1 MTPHTGSHTLAGP
14 PSTGAAPLGARP
26 VARSAAHAA
35 PPHASVPGPR
45 PRGRPRKRSA
55 GGGSDSSPGVVP
67 ALTGAA
73 GVTLAATASSGW
85 DVLEPLFTT
94 TVATAVLT
102 SVIVTA
108 WPVLSPP
115 RGKPPSPRRRR
126 AQQQLPPAVEEDGDG
141 DIVYGAASVVSCIP
155 FTNWVA
161 WAGLALLADGD
172 KSSGRQQAETRA
184 GRYAAF
190 AVVYALP
197 YLHCGLELDSL
208 AVFSLLVGIAHM
220 QLEFA
225 LQRDGGNGSDGGNGG
240 DDLQASISDWLSTW
254 TQTPNSRQMQQP
266 RNALGPPKARP
277 APARRSAGDT
287 PDAAL
292 DAEPR
297 SSSPSVA
304 RQLGERVGE
313 LTAQLATLR
322 TDFAAGKADGQLRVS
337 LLAQEQDAQAELE
350 ALRATSAEEIGQWD
364 DQYRLRAATRVQLLQ
379 LARSQRI
386 VGASRL
392 SKRELVDA
400 LEASMVVHGQLLAQQ
415 DEEGKTDAERRSAD

>member
-1 MTPHTGSHTLAGP
+1 MTPHTASPSLAGP
-14 PSTGAAPLGARP
+14 PSTGVAALGARTP
-26 VARSAAHAA
+26 APAA
-35 PPHASVPGPR
+35 PPRASVPGTR
-45 PRGRPRKRSA
+45 PRGRPRRKRSA
-55 GGGSDSSPGVVP
+55 GGDSSTSPGVVP

-73 GVTLAATASSGW
+73 GVTLAATATSGW
-85 DVLEPLFTT
+85 GVLEPLFTT

-102 SVIVTA
+102 SVVVTA
-108 WPVLSPP
+108 WPALSPQ
-115 RGKPPSPRRRR
+115 GKAPPRRRR
-126 AQQQLPPAVEEDGDG
+126 AQQRLPPAPEDDV
-141 DIVYGAASVVSCIP
+141 DSDLVYGAASVVSCIP

-161 WAGLALLADGD
+161 WAGLALLADND
-172 KSSGRQQAETRA
+172 KEKKSSGQEQAEARA

-225 LQRDGGNGSDGGNGG
+225 LQRGDGGNGGNGG
-240 DDLQASISDWLSTW
+240 DDLQSSINDWLSAW
-254 TQTPNSRQMQQP
+254 TQPPNSRQMQLP
-266 RNALGPPKARP
+266 RKALGPPQAQP
-277 APARRSAGDT
+277 APARRSASET

-292 DAEPR
+292 EAGSR

-322 TDFAAGKADGQLRVS
+322 TDFAAGKADGQQRVS
-337 LLAQEQDAQAELE
+337 LLAQEQVAQAELE
-350 ALRATSAEEIGQWD
+350 ALRAASCDEMSQWD
-364 DQYRLRAATRVQLLQ
+364 DLYRLRAATRVQLLQ

-400 LEASMVVHGQLLAQQ
+400 LEASMVVHGPLQQ
-415 DEEGKTDAERRSAD
+415 GEEGRADVRGRPAE

>member
-1 MTPHTGSHTLAGP
+1 M
-14 PSTGAAPLGARP
+14 
-26 VARSAAHAA
+26 
-35 PPHASVPGPR
+35 
-45 PRGRPRKRSA
+45 
-55 GGGSDSSPGVVP
+55 
-67 ALTGAA
+67 
-73 GVTLAATASSGW
+73 TLAATASSGFG
-85 DVLEPLFTT
+85 VLEPLFTT

-102 SVIVTA
+102 SVLVTA
-108 WPVLSPP
+108 WPVLSP
-115 RGKPPSPRRRR
+115 RGKPPPRRRR
-126 AQQQLPPAVEEDGDG
+126 AQQQLPPAPEEDGDS

-172 KSSGRQQAETRA
+172 GDKGGGKQQAETRA

-197 YLHCGLELDSL
+197 YLHCGLELDNL

-225 LQRDGGNGSDGGNGG
+225 LQRDGGNGGNGGNNGG
-240 DDLQASISDWLSTW
+240 DDLQASINDWLSTW
-254 TQTPNSRQMQQP
+254 TQPPNRQQMQQT
-266 RNALGPPKARP
+266 RRALGPPKARP
-277 APARRSAGDT
+277 APARRSAADT
-287 PDAAL
+287 PDEAL
-292 DAEPR
+292 EAGPR
-297 SSSPSVA
+297 ASSPSVA

-400 LEASMVVHGQLLAQQ
+400 LEASMVVHGPLLAQQ
-415 DEEGKTDAERRSAD
+415 GEEGKTDAQRRPAD